1 LAYSKSYTYA
11 DGTVLTADNQN
22 SNDEAAKFYVNQEVI
37 QADFSNDFTTSD
49 IARGEVEPI
58 LGSHSFTTGHIYGGS
73 NSKTTLE
80 RAYFTSHIKPTIQ
93 TSNSLYIYTPLY
105 ETGTEVDM
113 EYDGLVI
120 YDFGGTFISQA
131 NDVQSNGKWDS
142 ILYLQVTNIDSKQV
156 TLYSNTA
163 SYTFEESDVNNA
175 YSGNHDPFGDYGNI
189 PASFSQED
197 PEDQYSTRRWCGF
210 CQYISLSAGRYAFT
224 VVVNAKVEQGFASA
238 RSFNIEVLYV

>member
-131 NDVQSNGKWDS
+131 ND
-142 ILYLQVTNIDSKQV
+142 
-156 TLYSNTA
+156 
-163 SYTFEESDVNNA
+163 
-175 YSGNHDPFGDYGNI
+175 GDYGNI